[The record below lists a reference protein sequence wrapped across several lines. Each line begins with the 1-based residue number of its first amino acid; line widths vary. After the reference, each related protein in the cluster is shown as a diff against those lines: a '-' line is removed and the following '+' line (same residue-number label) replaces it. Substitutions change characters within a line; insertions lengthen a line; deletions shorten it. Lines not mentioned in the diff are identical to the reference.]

1 MSLWFVT
8 VVARAPQPPKKPE
21 ALHFPTNAE
30 RAKVLARTN
39 VVVFPSVKLQGTT
52 QRGENSSAIL
62 NGKTYFLGENV
73 GPAKLA
79 SIFEGSIVLEING
92 EFQTIKLGK

>member
-1 MSLWFVT
+1 ASSVIP
-8 VVARAPQPPKKPE
+8 VAARAPQPPKKPE
-21 ALHFPTNAE
+21 ALPFPTNAE
-30 RAKVLARTN
+30 PAKVVARTN

-73 GPAKLA
+73 GAAKLA
-79 SIFEGSIVLEING
+79 SIFEASIVLEING
-92 EFQTIKLGK
+92 EFRTIKLGK